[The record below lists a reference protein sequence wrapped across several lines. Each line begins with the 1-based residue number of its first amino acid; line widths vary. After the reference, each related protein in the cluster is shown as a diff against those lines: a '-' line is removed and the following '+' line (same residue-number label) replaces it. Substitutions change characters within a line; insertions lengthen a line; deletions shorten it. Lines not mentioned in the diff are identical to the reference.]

1 MFVLV
6 VGLLNVALGFV
17 AAVALTEP
25 PPWNRWLPGRLFQL
39 PQIKWRWPKLSL
51 GRWALPTI
59 TLPTITLPRPAA
71 PPLTRKTEPRPAPPP
86 PRPAGFKLEEL
97 PQRWLELLGAEG
109 VTPGSFLEASAHV
122 MRLELSQYREQLITA
137 ENRTRAALAA
147 TDANGL
153 RQLCDD
159 LKQVNQDWLKRQT
172 EAAKGLKERQGGHGD
187 YERAAAE
194 LEQVLHDQAASIAE
208 CSDTIAALHCRTE
221 IDTGCKRV
229 FERLAQL
236 IDQAHAL
243 RDRLNDLLAT
253 ILRNDGGLAG
263 VATTLQHDH
272 ATGLPNRIGIELI
285 FRDWWHD
292 DPQRQ
297 RQLSAAL
304 IDIDRF
310 VRVNQRLGTRVGD
323 RTIAAFSGLLTDL
336 FRRDRGSDRL
346 VRMSG
351 QSLLVFFGDT
361 GPHQALSAVER
372 ARQTIEATTWDDHG
386 SEYDLT
392 ISAGVC
398 EIHGSDSLPDVLA
411 RLAETLKFAKLAGR
425 NRAALDEGDGPRLLD
440 PPQFTVKG
448 RIVSVGDEPQ

>member
-1 MFVLV
+1 MVLFVLV
-6 VGLLNVALGFV
+6 AGLLNVALGFI

-25 PPWNRWLPGRLFQL
+25 PPWSRFLPARLGKW
-39 PQIKWRWPKLSL
+39 PQVKWRWPRLGLGRLSL
-51 GRWALPTI
+51 PAISLP
-59 TLPTITLPRPAA
+59 LPATPVPRKADV
-71 PPLTRKTEPRPAPPP
+71 RPAPPP

-97 PQRWLELLGAEG
+97 PQRWLELLGSDG
-109 VTPGSFLEASAHV
+109 VVPGSFLEASAHV
-122 MRLELSQYREQLITA
+122 MRLEVSTYREQLITA
-137 ENRTRAALAA
+137 ESRTRAALAA
-147 TDANGL
+147 KDADAL

-159 LKQVNQDWLKRQT
+159 LKQFNKDWLARQT
-172 EAAKGLKERQGGHGD
+172 EAGKMLKDRKGAHGD

-208 CSDTIAALHCRTE
+208 CGDTIATLHCRTE
-221 IDTGCKRV
+221 IDTGCKRI
-229 FERLAQL
+229 FERLFHL
-236 IDQAHAL
+236 VDQAHAL

-253 ILRNDGGLAG
+253 ILRADGGLAG
-263 VATTLQHDH
+263 VNTSMQHDH

-297 RQLSAAL
+297 RQLSSAL

-310 VRVNQRLGTRVGD
+310 ARINQRLGTRVGD
-323 RTIAAFSGLLTDL
+323 HTIGAFSGLLNEL
-336 FRRDRGSDRL
+336 FRRERGNDRL

-392 ISAGVC
+392 ISAAVC
-398 EIHGSDSLPDVLA
+398 EVRRDDTLEGVLR
-411 RLAETLKFAKLAGR
+411 RLADTLKFAKLAGR

-448 RIVSVGDEPQ
+448 RVVSVGDGPA